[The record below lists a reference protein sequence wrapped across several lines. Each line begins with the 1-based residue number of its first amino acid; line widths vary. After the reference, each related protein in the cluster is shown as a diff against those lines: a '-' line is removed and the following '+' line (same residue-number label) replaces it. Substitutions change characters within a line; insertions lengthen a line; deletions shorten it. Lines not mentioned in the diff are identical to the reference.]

1 MPTYRFF
8 ADGCETEA
16 VAVVVAKT
24 VKRARVLAKE
34 ALGKEAGKN
43 LTPALTYRE
52 EEEEVVYYNTGE
64 LTIIRGDSS

>member
-8 ADGCETEA
+8 ADGVEQEA

-34 ALGKEAGKN
+34 ALGREAGRN

-52 EEEEVVYYNTGE
+52 EEEEVVYFNQGRYSIVRDGA
-64 LTIIRGDSS
+64 S